1 MLQLRSCAIDSSD
14 ILSPYPLVQ
23 TYIWVWAWRWR
34 WRRCWGWCWR
44 RSRWTS
50 PHGQPWT
57 LSRSGGWTWSGPD
70 NVASSASN
78 GLSDLRGP
86 EAVSA
91 WIISLPRYHF
101 HLTECLKENRL
112 GQATLSGLCL
122 TCPSSVTRSSL
133 YLEARLWL
141 LRSQVTRGLG
151 LPVTEKKHFL
161 SHFVWVMA
169 RPCSGVWLRPCK
181 SIFMFAHSRLLL
193 EEVWADRRDNK

>member
-1 MLQLRSCAIDSSD
+1 MQYVAGKKCVSAPQLCHKQFR
-14 ILSPYPLVQ
+14 YPFSISLNQ
-23 TYIWVWAWRWR
+23 TYIWAWVWRWR

-151 LPVTEKKHFL
+151 LPVTEKNTF
-161 SHFVWVMA
+161 FVTLCLGYGQA
-169 RPCSGVWLRPCK
+169 
-181 SIFMFAHSRLLL
+181 LLWCL
-193 EEVWADRRDNK
+193 AQAL